1 MYKRQVLFFCFVFQA
16 LNVCLQTE
24 FNIVFSSVLISN
36 ALFEFVDVKPASGA
50 QHLAFTLL
58 FFSSSFYPLLL
69 FSSASDIFAS
79 GPLSSSV
86 DTYHV
91 TGLKLREDTGYYSSV
106 TAEGASGL
114 VTWDVSD
121 GVLLD
126 TQAPQAGLVMDGS
139 GESAN

>member
-1 MYKRQVLFFCFVFQA
+1 M
-16 LNVCLQTE
+16 
-24 FNIVFSSVLISN
+24 
-36 ALFEFVDVKPASGA
+36 
-50 QHLAFTLL
+50 
-58 FFSSSFYPLLL
+58 
-69 FSSASDIFAS
+69 
-79 GPLSSSV
+79 
-86 DTYHV
+86 